1 MSKTSVVIVDDHR
14 VVCAG
19 LKQLVDAQPDMHVVA
34 EYTSGQQ
41 AMLALRT
48 LAADLVLLDLQ
59 LGDTSGLDVLRSI
72 VLHTPN
78 TRVLVT
84 SAYPEAQYGI
94 NVLRAGAAG
103 YLSKSANAAEMVRAM
118 RTVARG
124 GRYLGATLAEQLVNG
139 LNGDL
144 NGPLHGTLSTR
155 EFQIFCRLAQG
166 EAVSSIANSMFLSV
180 KTVSTYRRRVLD
192 KMSLTCNADLTS
204 YAMRNGLIQ

>member
-1 MSKTSVVIVDDHR
+1 MTKTSVVIVDDHGI
-14 VVCAG
+14 VCAG
-19 LKQLVDAQPDMHVVA
+19 LKQLIDSQPDMHVIA

-48 LAADLVLLDLQ
+48 LKADLILLDLQ
-59 LGDTSGLDVLRSI
+59 LGDTSGLDVLRSV
-72 VLHTPN
+72 VLHTPSAK
-78 TRVLVT
+78 VLVT
-84 SAYPEAQYGI
+84 SAYPEAQYGV
-94 NVLRAGAAG
+94 NVLRAGAVG
-103 YLSKSANAAEMVRAM
+103 FLSKSATAPEMLRAM
-118 RTVARG
+118 RMVARG
-124 GRYLGATLAEQLVNG
+124 GRYLGATLADQLVNG
-139 LNGDL
+139 LSGDL
-144 NGPLHGTLSTR
+144 NAPLHGSLSTR